1 MPNWCDNQITI
12 TGPNSVIDKIEKI
25 VKEEENTDLSSKE
38 KGETPGLLQFM
49 APMPE
54 ELMETEAGPIAKTKK
69 EKLARQTR
77 KLEFGAE
84 NWYDWRVNNWGTKWE
99 LCEFYG
105 VDRQYLT
112 EQSEG
117 ESTISFAF
125 SSAWSPPI
133 GAYEKFLEN
142 NSNCFIRAYYYE
154 GGCDFMGLWEDGVD
168 DCYAPSD
175 YKSTDDF
182 WQDGIGSTLDEMFN
196 ITESM
201 AEYEAEQEEERLNE
215 DVYKYSKGEK
225 INIGEDA

>member
-12 TGPNSVIDKIEKI
+12 TGPSSVIDKIEKI
-25 VKEEENTDLSSKE
+25 VNEESNNAEN
-38 KGETPGLLQFM
+38 GLLQFFH
-49 APMPE
+49 PMPK
-54 ELMETEAGPIAKTKK
+54 ELLDTEAGPTAKTKA
-69 EKLARQTR
+69 EKDERKAR

-99 LCEFYG
+99 VSEFYG
-105 VDRQYLT
+105 VDKQPDALI
-112 EQSEG
+112 G
-117 ESTISFAF
+117 DSTISFAF

-142 NSNCFIRAYYYE
+142 NPDCFIRAYYYE

-182 WQDGIGSTLDEMFN
+182 WKDGIGSTLDDTFN

-201 AEYEAEQEEERLNE
+201 AEYEAEQEEENRLNE

-225 INIGEDA
+225 VNIGEEV

>member
-49 APMPE
+49 APMPK
-54 ELMETEAGPIAKTKK
+54 ELLDTEAGPIAKTKA
-69 EKLARQTR
+69 EKNARQSR

-99 LCEFYG
+99 VHEFYG

-112 EQSEG
+112 EQNEG

-125 SSAWSPPI
+125 SSAWAPPI

-182 WQDGIGSTLDEMFN
+182 WQDGIGSTLDDVFN

-201 AEYEAEQEEERLNE
+201 AEYEAEQEAEKE
-215 DVYKYSKGEK
+215 DVHEYVKGQAM
-225 INIGEDA
+225 NIGEEA